1 MNNSQRLYQLGQSI
15 WYDNIQRG
23 LLENGEFF
31 SMISDGLIYGVTSNP
46 SIFNNAI
53 SKSSDYDSDLLPML
67 KEGKP
72 AIEIFE
78 TLAVKDIQDA
88 CDLFTNIYQESDGH
102 DGFVSL
108 EVNPTLA
115 NDTDATCEEVMRLW
129 ELVERP
135 NLMVKIPA
143 TLAGIPAIERSI
155 ANGVNVNVTLI
166 FSQDRYEKVMNAY
179 LSGLEQRAKAGK
191 PLDRIASVASFFVSR
206 MDSKVDKQLEKII
219 DSGGER
225 AKKAEVLLGKAA
237 IANARLAYQRFNK
250 VFGDERYK
258 SLEEKNAHLQRPL
271 WASTSTKNPK
281 YSDVLYVDS
290 LIGPNTVNTVPPQTL
305 TALNDHGTVKHSI
318 EDNLWEQIQVLESI
332 EDLGISI
339 KQVTDEL
346 EEEGVASFSQ
356 SFESLLETIETR
368 RKEIVS

>member
-1 MNNSQRLYQLGQSI
+1 
-15 WYDNIQRG
+15 
-23 LLENGEFF
+23 
-31 SMISDGLIYGVTSNP
+31 
-46 SIFNNAI
+46 
-53 SKSSDYDSDLLPML
+53 
-67 KEGKP
+67 
-72 AIEIFE
+72 
-78 TLAVKDIQDA
+78 
-88 CDLFTNIYQESDGH
+88 
-102 DGFVSL
+102 
-108 EVNPTLA
+108 
-115 NDTDATCEEVMRLW
+115 MRLW

-219 DSGGER
+219 DSGGEP

-237 IANARLAYQRFNK
+237 IANARLAYQRFKK
-250 VFGDERYK
+250 VFGGERYK

-305 TALNDHGTVKHSI
+305 TALNDHGTVKHTI
-318 EDNLWEQIQVLESI
+318 EDNLWEQIQVLESL